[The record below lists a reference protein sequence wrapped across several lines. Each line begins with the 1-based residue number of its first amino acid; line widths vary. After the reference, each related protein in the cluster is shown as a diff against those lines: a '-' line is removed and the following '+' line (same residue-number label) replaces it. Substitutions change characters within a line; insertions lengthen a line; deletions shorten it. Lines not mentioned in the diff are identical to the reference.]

1 VAEPKKPT
9 TKKKK
14 QKRSVPSAQV
24 HIQATTN
31 NTIISFTD
39 TKGNLLCAS
48 SAGSCGFRGSKKS
61 TAYAAQIAAEEVS
74 NTARNQFGVSKA
86 DVFVKGIGLG
96 RDSAIRALQN
106 VDIMV
111 SSIADVT
118 PIKHGGTRPPKARR
132 V

>member
-1 VAEPKKPT
+1 MVETKKPT
-9 TKKKK
+9 SKKKK

-24 HIQATTN
+24 HVQATNN

-48 SAGSCGFRGSKKS
+48 SAGSCGFRRSKKS

-106 VDIMV
+106 VDISV
-111 SSIADVT
+111 QSISDVT